1 MWRRSFLQHYLVL
14 NEFYRELYK
23 GESFSRFESKG
34 SRKEGIRKGGK
45 RKECVVDNGFL
56 HK

>member
-1 MWRRSFLQHYLVL
+1 MHHYFVL
-14 NEFYRELYK
+14 NDFFSELYK
-23 GESFSRFESKG
+23 GEAFSRVESKG

-56 HK
+56 HN